1 MTMLYGR
8 LAHPEG
14 DGKMSAL
21 LRVLIVD
28 DSEDDA
34 RLIIRKLSSGG
45 YNPAWERVDSSEAM
59 KSALKR
65 EDWDIILCDY
75 KMPNFNASAALKLA
89 QSKKTDIP
97 FIIVSG
103 AIGEDTAVASMKSGA
118 YDYVMKDKLAKLAV
132 AVDRA
137 IREAKVRRDK
147 KHTEEM
153 LKMSRENFRHSLDD
167 SPLGVRIVTST
178 GELIYANREMLNIYG
193 YDSIEEMKSTPRE
206 KRYTP
211 ESCTEH
217 EVRKAKRRRGERVP
231 SNYEIS
237 IICKDGTI
245 RNLEVFRKQV
255 LWNGEIQFQ
264 ALYND
269 ITKRK
274 QAEKNLRDS
283 EERYRIV
290 VEHAHESIII
300 TQHSSIVFANSAA
313 AENTGYTVGALT
325 SGGFK
330 KLIHPDDIDMVID
343 YHKRRLNGEKVPS
356 IYSFRI
362 ICRDKTVKWVELNAT
377 LIQWEKKPAILNF
390 LKDIT
395 ERKLLDEERS
405 ESFKRT
411 RETLD
416 ATVNSIAMI
425 VETRDPYTTG
435 HQLRVSHLARD
446 IASEMGLTLDQK
458 EFIGTAAIIHDIG
471 KLSIPSEILSKPTK
485 LTTLEFE
492 LIKTHSQSGYN
503 ILKDINFPWPVATV
517 ILQHHER
524 MNGSGYP
531 RKLAG
536 NDILLEARIVAVAD
550 VVEAISSHRP
560 YRPTLGINFAL
571 DEITRNRCVLYDAN
585 VVDACLRLFLNKH
598 YTFN

>member
-1 MTMLYGR
+1 
-8 LAHPEG
+8 
-14 DGKMSAL
+14 MSAL

>member
-1 MTMLYGR
+1 MTT
-8 LAHPEG
+8 
-14 DGKMSAL
+14 L

-34 RLIIRKLSSGG
+34 SLIIRKLRSGDYDPKG
-45 YNPAWERVDSSEAM
+45 ERVDTSEAM
-59 KSALKR
+59 KNALER
-65 EDWDIILCDY
+65 QEWDVILCDY
-75 KMPNFNASAALKLA
+75 KMPRFSASAALKLT
-89 QSKKTDIP
+89 QEKNIDIP

-103 AIGEDTAVASMKSGA
+103 AIVEEAAVSSMKSGA
-118 YDYVMKDKLAKLAV
+118 HDYVMKDNLAKLGV
-132 AVDRA
+132 TIDRA
-137 IREAKVRRDK
+137 IREVTIRQEKINAEK
-147 KHTEEM
+147 M

-167 SPLGVRIVTST
+167 SPLGVRIVTAT

-193 YDSIEEMKSTPRE
+193 YNSIEELKMIPRE
-206 KRYTP
+206 KRYTQ
-211 ESCTEH
+211 ESYAEY
-217 EVRKAKRRRGERVP
+217 EMRKAKRTRGEYVP
-231 SNYEIS
+231 SSYDIS
-237 IICKDGTI
+237 IMRKDGKI

-264 ALYND
+264 SLYND

-274 QAEKNLRDS
+274 QAEKNMLES

-290 VEHAHESIII
+290 VENAHESIII
-300 TQHSSIVFANSAA
+300 TQKLKIVFANKAA
-313 AENTGYTVGALT
+313 ADTTGYSVETLK
-325 SGGFK
+325 SGDFTK
-330 KLIHPDDIDMVID
+330 FIHPDDIKIVID
-343 YHKRRLNGEKVPS
+343 YHSKRLNGEDVPS
-356 IYSFRI
+356 VYSFRI
-362 ICRDKTVKWVELNAT
+362 ICRDGTIKWVELNAT
-377 LIQWEKKPAILNF
+377 LIEWEKKPATLNF

-395 ERKLLDEERS
+395 ARKLLDEERS
-405 ESFKRT
+405 EGYKRT
-411 RETLD
+411 KETLE

-446 IASEMGLTLDQK
+446 IATEMGLSTDQK
-458 EFIGTAAIIHDIG
+458 EFIATAAIIHDIG

-485 LTTLEFE
+485 LTELEFE

-503 ILKDINFPWPVATV
+503 ILKDIKFPWPVATV

-531 RKLAG
+531 QKLKG
-536 NDILLEARIVAVAD
+536 EEILLEARIVAVAD

-571 DEITRNRCVLYDAN
+571 DEISKNRVILYDAS
-585 VVDACLRLFLNKH
+585 VVDACLNLFQNKN
-598 YTFN
+598 YTFT

>member
-1 MTMLYGR
+1 M
-8 LAHPEG
+8 P
-14 DGKMSAL
+14 AL

-28 DSEDDA
+28 DSEDDTS
-34 RLIIRKLSSGG
+34 LIIRKLSSGG
-45 YNPAWERVDSSEAM
+45 YDPKWERVDSSEAM
-59 KSALKR
+59 KNALKR

-75 KMPNFNASAALKLA
+75 KMPNFNAPAALKLA
-89 QSKKTDIP
+89 HGNKTDIP
-97 FIIVSG
+97 FIVVSG
-103 AIGEDTAVASMKSGA
+103 AIGEDTAVALMKSGA
-118 YDYVMKDKLAKLAV
+118 HDYVMKDKLAKLAV
-132 AVDRA
+132 AVERA
-137 IREAKVRRDK
+137 IREANIRRDK
-147 KHTEEM
+147 KMTEEM

-167 SPLGVRIVTST
+167 SPLGARIVTAT
-178 GELIYANREMLNIYG
+178 GELIYANQEILNIYG
-193 YDSIEEMKSTPRE
+193 YNSFEEMKSTPRG

-211 ESCTEH
+211 ESCVEH
-217 EVRKAKRRRGERVP
+217 EARKAKRRRGEDVP
-231 SNYEIS
+231 SNYEVS
-237 IICKDGTI
+237 IIRKDGNI

-255 LWNGEIQFQ
+255 LWNGETQFQ
-264 ALYND
+264 ALYSD

-283 EERYRIV
+283 EERYRVV
-290 VEHAHESIII
+290 VEHAQESILI
-300 TQHSSIVFANSAA
+300 TQHMKIVFANNAA
-313 AENTGYTVGALT
+313 AENTGYSVQALT
-325 SGGFK
+325 AVALK
-330 KLIHPDDIDMVID
+330 KLIHPDDINMVTD
-343 YHKRRLNGEKVPS
+343 YHLRRLNGKEVPS

-390 LKDIT
+390 LTDIT
-395 ERKLLDEERS
+395 SRKLLDEERS

-411 RETLD
+411 KETLD

-446 IASEMGLTLDQK
+446 IATEMGLTLDQM

-485 LTTLEFE
+485 LTALEFE

-503 ILKDINFPWPVATV
+503 ILKDIKFPWPVATV

-531 RKLAG
+531 NKLKG
-536 NDILLEARIVAVAD
+536 KDILLEARIVALAD

-571 DEITRNRCVLYDAN
+571 DEITKNRVILYDAN
-585 VVDACLRLFLNKH
+585 VVDACLRLFLNKN
-598 YTFN
+598 YTFY

>member
-1 MTMLYGR
+1 M
-8 LAHPEG
+8 P
-14 DGKMSAL
+14 AL

-28 DSEDDA
+28 DSEDDTS
-34 RLIIRKLSSGG
+34 LIIRKLSSGG
-45 YNPAWERVDSSEAM
+45 YDPKWERVDSSEAM
-59 KSALKR
+59 KNALKR

-75 KMPNFNASAALKLA
+75 KMPNFNAPAALKLA
-89 QSKKTDIP
+89 HGNKTDIP
-97 FIIVSG
+97 FIVVSG
-103 AIGEDTAVASMKSGA
+103 AIGEDTAVDLMKSGA
-118 YDYVMKDKLAKLAV
+118 HDYVMKDKLAKLAV
-132 AVDRA
+132 AVERA
-137 IREAKVRRDK
+137 IREAKIRRDK
-147 KHTEEM
+147 KMTEEM

-167 SPLGVRIVTST
+167 SPLGVRIVTAT
-178 GELIYANREMLNIYG
+178 GELIYANQEILNIYG
-193 YDSIEEMKSTPRE
+193 YESFEEMKSNPRE

-211 ESCTEH
+211 ESCVEH
-217 EVRKAKRRRGERVP
+217 EARKAKRRRGEDVP
-231 SNYEIS
+231 SNYEVS
-237 IICKDGTI
+237 IIRKDGSI

-255 LWNGEIQFQ
+255 LWNGETQFQ
-264 ALYND
+264 ALYSD

-283 EERYRIV
+283 EERYRVV
-290 VEHAHESIII
+290 VEHAQESILI
-300 TQHSSIVFANSAA
+300 TQHMKIVFAITAA
-313 AENTGYTVGALT
+313 AENTGYSVQALT
-325 SGGFK
+325 ALDLK
-330 KLIHPDDIDMVID
+330 KLIHPDDINMVVD
-343 YHKRRLNGEKVPS
+343 YHSRRLNGKKVPS

-390 LKDIT
+390 LTDIT
-395 ERKLLDEERS
+395 ARKLLDEERS

-411 RETLD
+411 KETLD

-446 IASEMGLTLDQK
+446 IAEEMGLTLDQK

-485 LTTLEFE
+485 LTALEFE

-503 ILKDINFPWPVATV
+503 ILKDIKFPWPVATV

-531 RKLAG
+531 NKLKG
-536 NDILLEARIVAVAD
+536 KDILLEARIVALAD

-571 DEITRNRCVLYDAN
+571 DEITKNRVILYDAH
-585 VVDACLRLFLNKH
+585 VVDACLRLFLKKN
-598 YTFN
+598 YTFY

>member
-1 MTMLYGR
+1 VRLKGDVTM
-8 LAHPEG
+8 PV
-14 DGKMSAL
+14 L

-28 DSEDDA
+28 DSEDDT
-34 RLIIRKLSSGG
+34 RLIIRKLSNGG
-45 YNPAWERVDSSEAM
+45 YDPKWERVDSSEAM
-59 KSALKR
+59 KDALGR

-75 KMPNFNASAALKLA
+75 KMPAFNAPAALKLA
-89 QSKKTDIP
+89 HGHKTDIP
-97 FIIVSG
+97 FIVVSG
-103 AIGEDTAVASMKSGA
+103 AIGEDTAVALMKSGA
-118 YDYVMKDKLAKLAV
+118 HDYVMKDKLAKLPV
-132 AVDRA
+132 AAERA
-137 IREAKVRRDK
+137 IREAKIRRDK
-147 KHTEEM
+147 KMAEEM
-153 LKMSRENFRHSLDD
+153 LEMSRENFRHSLDD
-167 SPLGVRIVTST
+167 SPLGVRIVTAT
-178 GELIYANREMLNIYG
+178 GELIYANREILNIYG
-193 YDSIEEMKSTPRE
+193 YDSFEEMKSTPRE

-211 ESCTEH
+211 ESCVEH
-217 EVRKAKRRRGERVP
+217 EARKAKRRRGEDIP

-237 IICKDGTI
+237 IIRKDGSI

-255 LWNGEIQFQ
+255 LWNGETQFQ
-264 ALYND
+264 ALYSD

-283 EERYRIV
+283 EERYRVV
-290 VEHAHESIII
+290 VENAQEAILI
-300 TQHSSIVFANSAA
+300 TQNKKIVFANNAA
-313 AENTGYTVGALT
+313 AEKTGYSKEALT
-325 SGGFK
+325 AGDFK
-330 KLIHPDDIDMVID
+330 ILIHPDDIHMVVD
-343 YHKRRLNGEKVPS
+343 YHTRRLNGKKVPS

-390 LKDIT
+390 LTDIT
-395 ERKLLDEERS
+395 ARKLLDEERS

-411 RETLD
+411 KETLD

-446 IASEMGLTLDQK
+446 IATEMGLTLDQK

-485 LTTLEFE
+485 LSALEFE
-492 LIKTHSQSGYN
+492 LIKTHCQSGYN
-503 ILKDINFPWPVATV
+503 ILKDIKFPWPVATV

-531 RKLAG
+531 NKLKG
-536 NDILLEARIVAVAD
+536 KDILLEARIVAVAD

-571 DEITRNRCVLYDAN
+571 DEIAQNKVILYDAN
-585 VVDACLRLFLNKH
+585 VVDACLRLFLNKN

>member
-1 MTMLYGR
+1 MTT
-8 LAHPEG
+8 
-14 DGKMSAL
+14 L

-34 RLIIRKLSSGG
+34 SLIIRKLRSGDYDPKG
-45 YNPAWERVDSSEAM
+45 ERVDTSEAM
-59 KSALKR
+59 KNALER
-65 EDWDIILCDY
+65 QEWDVILCDY
-75 KMPNFNASAALKLA
+75 KMPRFSASAALKLT
-89 QSKKTDIP
+89 QEKNIDIP

-103 AIGEDTAVASMKSGA
+103 AIGEEAAVSAMKSGA
-118 YDYVMKDKLAKLAV
+118 HDYVMKDNLAKLV
-132 AVDRA
+132 VTIDRA
-137 IREAKVRRDK
+137 IREVTIRQEKINAEK
-147 KHTEEM
+147 M

-167 SPLGVRIVTST
+167 SPLGVRIVTAT

-193 YDSIEEMKSTPRE
+193 YNSIEELKMIPRE
-206 KRYTP
+206 KRYTQ
-211 ESCTEH
+211 ESYAEY
-217 EVRKAKRRRGERVP
+217 EMRKVKRTRGEYIP
-231 SNYEIS
+231 SSYEIS
-237 IICKDGTI
+237 IIRKDGKI

-264 ALYND
+264 SLYND

-274 QAEKNLRDS
+274 QAEKNMLES

-290 VEHAHESIII
+290 VENAQESILIF
-300 TQHSSIVFANSAA
+300 QERKIVFANKATA
-313 AENTGYTVGALT
+313 DNTGYSVETLKSFSFT
-325 SGGFK
+325 N
-330 KLIHPDDIDMVID
+330 LIHPDDLEMVID
-343 YHKRRLNGEKVPS
+343 YHSKRLNGEDVPS
-356 IYSFRI
+356 VYSFRI
-362 ICRDKTVKWVELNAT
+362 ICCDGTIKWVELNAT
-377 LIQWEKKPAILNF
+377 LIEWEKKPTTLNF

-395 ERKLLDEERS
+395 ARKLLDEERS
-405 ESFKRT
+405 EGYKRT
-411 RETLD
+411 KETLE

-446 IASEMGLTLDQK
+446 IATEMGLSTDQK
-458 EFIGTAAIIHDIG
+458 EFIATAAIIHDIG

-485 LTTLEFE
+485 LTELEFE

-503 ILKDINFPWPVATV
+503 ILKDIKFPWPVATV

-531 RKLAG
+531 QKLKG
-536 NDILLEARIVAVAD
+536 EEILLEARIVAVAD

-571 DEITRNRCVLYDAN
+571 DEISKNRVILYDAS
-585 VVDACLRLFLNKH
+585 VVDACLNLFQNKN
-598 YTFN
+598 YTFT